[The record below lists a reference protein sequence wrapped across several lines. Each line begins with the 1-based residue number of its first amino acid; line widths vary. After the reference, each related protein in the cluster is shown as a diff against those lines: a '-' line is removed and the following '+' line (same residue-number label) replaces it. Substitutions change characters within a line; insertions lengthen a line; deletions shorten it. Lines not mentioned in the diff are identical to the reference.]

1 MTKEERLAKRKATM
15 KQIEKRA
22 AERIAKRKNKP
33 SANEIRDKRN
43 ADFSTKVKEVN
54 SNKKAEQKLKD
65 EKRIKAR
72 KKVVN
77 RITTDKNKRIAAEKD
92 RRAANRKKRQE
103 GRDRFSPK
111 NKKADRG
118 TGLLTDKTIRNRD
131 KKSTRATDKGGRTRA
146 SGSEG
151 FKPQSLADQKTG
163 PNMGQV
169 NLKNPEPGNKSNA
182 DSPFNKPKAKKSMVD
197 RAKKA
202 VGIGRPPTEKEKM
215 GRNQMNAAR
224 KSMGMNMGG
233 KVKKMNMGGAPM
245 NARGKTMADMEGRAM
260 STGRFR
266 DMPGKMADARGRAMK
281 TGGMLART
289 GGSSAKMKAKGTRMK
304 AGGAVKKCRM
314 DGIALRGKTRAKERS
329 K

>member
-33 SANEIRDKRN
+33 SAKEIRDKRN
-43 ADFSTKVKEVN
+43 ADFSTKVKEVK

-92 RRAANRKKRQE
+92 RRAANRKKRKE
-103 GRDRFSPK
+103 DRDRFSPQRK
-111 NKKADRG
+111 DKKVVTPAV
-118 TGLLTDKTIRNRD
+118 

>member
-22 AERIAKRKNKP
+22 AERIAKRKNRP

-103 GRDRFSPK
+103 DRDRFSPK

-131 KKSTRATDKGGRTRA
+131 KKSTRATDQGGRTRA

-151 FKPQSLADQKTG
+151 FKPQSLADQKIS

-202 VGIGRPPTEKEKM
+202 VVIGRPATAKEQM
-215 GRNQMNAAR
+215 GRDLQKNAR

-245 NARGKTMADMEGRAM
+245 NARGKTMADMEGTAM
-260 STGRFR
+260 ATGRFR
-266 DMPGKMADARGRAMK
+266 GMPGKMADARGRAMK
-281 TGGMLART
+281 KGGM
-289 GGSSAKMKAKGTRMK
+289 
-304 AGGAVKKCRM
+304 VKKCKM
-314 DGIALRGKTRAKERS
+314 DGIALRGLTRAKERS

>member
-22 AERIAKRKNKP
+22 AERIAKRKNRP

-54 SNKKAEQKLKD
+54 SNKKAKQKLKD
-65 EKRIKAR
+65 EKRIAAR
-72 KKVVN
+72 NKVVN

-103 GRDRFSPK
+103 DRDRFSPK
-111 NKKADRG
+111 RKDKKADRG

-131 KKSTRATDKGGRTRA
+131 KKSTRATDQGGRTRA

-151 FKPQSLADQKTG
+151 FKPQSLADQKIS

-202 VGIGRPPTEKEKM
+202 VGIGRPATAKEQM
-215 GRNQMNAAR
+215 GRDLQKNAR

-260 STGRFR
+260 ATGRFR
-266 DMPGKMADARGRAMK
+266 GMPGKMADARGRAMK
-281 TGGMLART
+281 KGGM
-289 GGSSAKMKAKGTRMK
+289 
-304 AGGAVKKCRM
+304 VKKCKM
-314 DGIALRGKTRAKERS
+314 DGIALRGLTRAKERS

>member
-1 MTKEERLAKRKATM
+1 MTKEERLAKRKADM
-15 KQIEKRA
+15 K
-22 AERIAKRKNKP
+22 RIKKNLPISKVKP
-33 SANEIRDKRN
+33 RISANEKRDKRN
-43 ADFSTKVKEVN
+43 ADFSTKAKEAAAT
-54 SNKKAEQKLKD
+54 KKAKQKLKD
-65 EKRIKAR
+65 EKRIAAR
-72 KKVVN
+72 NKVVN
-77 RITTDKNKRIAAEKD
+77 RITTDKNKRIAADKD
-92 RRAANRKKRQE
+92 RKATNRKKRQE
-103 GRDRFSPK
+103 DRDRFSPK

-118 TGLLTDKTIRNRD
+118 KGLLIDKTIRNRD
-131 KKSTRATDKGGRTRA
+131 EKSTRATDKGGRTRA

-260 STGRFR
+260 ATGRFR
-266 DMPGKMADARGRAMK
+266 GMPGKMADARGRAMK